1 MKMACPHYSFIDIS
15 PSFFNVMFSPS
26 EFLAI
31 AWLPCVCQW
40 FPRFHDSCISP
51 LYIIAFCCDDD
62 HTPNYIEAS
71 DKWNHQVAELC
82 IQTYLQASFPKPR
95 GDRASPMAEARIHDL
110 YLTPLA
116 STKSF
121 VRASLCVC
129 KCVYMCVCRCV
140 RVRCT
145 LKRALRNGTRRQE
158 SCLAIVAWRGW
169 IDVYQPRHAAQNK
182 RCKRD
187 VDENCSNWQENS
199 QMTTLTLCET
209 HQIYW
214 RELAKTDDRSH

>member
-1 MKMACPHYSFIDIS
+1 MVIVCWWCVMKMACPHYSFIDIS

-51 LYIIAFCCDDD
+51 LCIIAFCCDHH

-129 KCVYMCVCRCV
+129 ICVCVSMCACEMHLEESLEERYPSSGVLLGNCSLTRLDRCV
-140 RVRCT
+140 P
-145 LKRALRNGTRRQE
+145 AS
-158 SCLAIVAWRGW
+158 SCSTKQKV
-169 IDVYQPRHAAQNK
+169 
-182 RCKRD
+182 
-187 VDENCSNWQENS
+187 
-199 QMTTLTLCET
+199 
-209 HQIYW
+209 
-214 RELAKTDDRSH
+214 